1 MSRHSWM
8 SEDNLQKSVLSFR
21 AGPHGTELQLSGFLP
36 ELSPIPY
43 VSFSTIVGFGAVLGI

>member
-21 AGPHGTELQLSGFLP
+21 VGPYGTELQLSGFLP
-36 ELSPIPY
+36 ELSPIPH
-43 VSFSTIVGFGAVLGI
+43 VSFSTIVGFGAILGI